1 MRVPPKL
8 ADFPRYPVVAGTAL
22 LAIAVT
28 LAGWANVDMSP
39 LFETAMIRRGE
50 VWRLVT
56 SMLPHG
62 GTLHLVFNIYWLWV
76 FGTLIEETYGHFK
89 TAALILLFAFGSG
102 AWEFALASGGIGLS
116 GVGYGLFGMLWML
129 SRHDERFRDAIDPKT
144 VQLFII
150 WFFLCIITTVT
161 KIMPV
166 ANIAHGTGAILGILI
181 GLAMTR
187 RKNRLLITAG
197 ISAILVLGLWG
208 ATLGRPRINLSTT
221 AGDEEQQWG
230 YEFLRAN
237 KNKEALSWLRD
248 SVVYQPKNALFRY
261 NLSVAQHRLGDDR
274 AALASCRTAA
284 EQGDLDAQYLLGSV
298 YQDGSDGAPKDS
310 RQALYWYG
318 KAAAQNDAETLNS
331 IAWTYVTSSD
341 PAIRNPTTAL
351 EYARK
356 AVAMEK
362 DHPVPSYLDTLA
374 EALYANQKYEDA
386 VKTEQQAIVLASATE
401 KDNFQK
407 SLERYQLSLKGNGK
421 GNDGH
426 TGK

>member
-1 MRVPPKL
+1 MRAPPKL
-8 ADFPRYPVVAGTAL
+8 SEFPRYPVVAGTAL
-22 LAIAVT
+22 LAIGVT
-28 LAGWANVDMSP
+28 LAGWANVDISP

-50 VWRLVT
+50 LWRLLT
-56 SMLPHG
+56 SLLPHG

-89 TAALILLFAFGSG
+89 TAALILIFALGSG

-144 VQLFII
+144 VQLFIV
-150 WFFLCIITTVT
+150 WFFLCIITTLT

-166 ANIAHGTGAILGILI
+166 ANIAHGTGAILGVLI

-197 ISAILVLGLWG
+197 ISAILLLGFWG
-208 ATLGRPRINLSTT
+208 ATIGRPRINLSTT

-237 KNKEALSWLRD
+237 KNQEALRWLRD

-274 AALASCRTAA
+274 AALASCRTSA
-284 EQGDLDAQYLLGSV
+284 EQGYLHAQYLLGSV
-298 YQDGSDGAPKDS
+298 YEDGSYGAPKDS

-341 PAIRNPTTAL
+341 PAIRNPTTGL

-356 AVAMEK
+356 AVDMEK

-374 EALYANQKYEDA
+374 EALYVNQKYDDA
-386 VKTEQQAIVLASATE
+386 VRTEQQAIALASATE
-401 KDNFQK
+401 KDHFQK
-407 SLERYQLSLKGNGK
+407 SLERYQLSLKGNG
-421 GNDGH
+421 GQI
-426 TGK
+426 GK

>member
-261 NLSVAQHRLGDDR
+261 DLSVAQHRLGDDR

-356 AVAMEK
+356 AVDMEK